1 MVIME
6 QVPLTALVVYESF
19 FGNTRS
25 IAHAVAEGLRL
36 EGLQTTV
43 HEVSAASS
51 RDVRRY
57 DLLVVGGPTHAF
69 GLSRESTR
77 ADAARRG
84 AAAHQPGPGLRDWL
98 GSLPT
103 SLSSPAA
110 AFDTRVE
117 TVRHLPLS
125 AARAAGRILSRRGY
139 ALVSKPAGF
148 VVRDVEGPLTS
159 GETERAIAW
168 GRALGRDHRLQ
179 NAAHA
184 RH

>member
-1 MVIME
+1 VKEMVIME
-6 QVPLTALVVYESF
+6 QGPLSALVVYESF

-36 EGLQTTV
+36 EGLQARV
-43 HEVSAASS
+43 HEVSEVPSGE
-51 RDVRRY
+51 VRRY
-57 DLLVVGGPTHAF
+57 DVLVVGGPTHAF

-84 AAAHQPGPGLRDWL
+84 AAVHQPGPGLRDWL
-98 GSLPT
+98 GSLPA
-103 SLSSPAA
+103 SHSSPAA
-110 AFDTRVE
+110 AIDTRVGS
-117 TVRHLPLS
+117 VRHLPLS

-148 VVRDVEGPLTS
+148 VVQDVEGPLAS

-168 GRALGRDHRLQ
+168 GRALGRDSRS
-179 NAAHA
+179 